1 MRIGNSRV
9 SREIQPWARATTSYG
24 CAGAEGPEAVCQRKG
39 HDEVALVEALI
50 FYVFRMVVMIV
61 TPRLTVGDVLIG
73 RRCIEDAL
81 VVL

>member
-24 CAGAEGPEAVCQRKG
+24 CAGAGGPEAVCQRKR

-50 FYVFRMVVMIV
+50 FYVFRMAVMI
-61 TPRLTVGDVLIG
+61 
-73 RRCIEDAL
+73 CDAQ
-81 VVL
+81 VDGG